1 MLYWCTMQ
9 RLMFES
15 KCPTRANL
23 LGNLME
29 KIVMN
34 RRQFIQSGTALAM
47 ASVAMPALSLDGA
60 EPFSDEIYAEAIASG
75 EPFLLD
81 FTATW

>member
-1 MLYWCTMQ
+1 MKLDS
-9 RLMFES
+9 R
-15 KCPTRANL
+15 CPTRANL
-23 LGNLME
+23 LGNLIE

-34 RRQFIQSGTALAM
+34 RRRFIKSGTALAL
-47 ASVAMPALSLDGA
+47 ASVAMPARSMDGA